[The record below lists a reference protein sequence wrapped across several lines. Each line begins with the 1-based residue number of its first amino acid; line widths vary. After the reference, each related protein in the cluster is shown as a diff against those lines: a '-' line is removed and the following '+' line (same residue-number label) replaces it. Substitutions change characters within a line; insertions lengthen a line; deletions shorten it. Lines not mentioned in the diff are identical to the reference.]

1 VKPKLILMGVGAALV
16 LTGAWFFFLWKPAGA
31 DLEEARAE
39 KVAAEQQAT
48 QLQARLAHLKKLE
61 QNAEVLEQNRSLL
74 ATAIP
79 STDKLDEFIL
89 QVNERATRAG
99 VSFVS
104 VAPTPPSAPS
114 GGSASAAS
122 AVTLQLQVS
131 GDYFQVMRFLEEM
144 RDGPRLLTI
153 DSFSITPAGAD
164 GKMTA
169 SIGSRMFVNPSAA
182 AAATPVS
189 QKG

>member
-1 VKPKLILMGVGAALV
+1 MKPKLILIGVGAALV

-31 DLEEARAE
+31 DLDKARAD

-48 QLQARLAHLKKLE
+48 QLQGRLAHLKKLE
-61 QNAEVLEQNRSLL
+61 ANAEVLEQHRSLL

-89 QVNERATRAG
+89 QVNERAARAG

-104 VAPTPPSAPS
+104 VAPTPPGAAAAS
-114 GGSASAAS
+114 GSSAAS
-122 AVTLQLQVS
+122 AVSLQLQVS

-144 RDGPRLLTI
+144 RDGPRLFTI
-153 DSFSITPAGAD
+153 DNFSLTPAGND
-164 GKMTA
+164 GRMTA

-189 QKG
+189 QNG